1 MFITLADF
9 DSRWGGGREQDEG
22 DAGGGGHQTP
32 LGRMNLYL
40 GGNLLNVLGLGGGAG
55 GGEGGAGAGGRGAE
69 INGLELRH
77 GWLDR
82 S

>member
-9 DSRWGGGREQDEG
+9 DSRWGGVREQDEE
-22 DAGGGGHQTP
+22 GGRGGKQTT
-32 LGRMNLYL
+32 LGRMNVYL